1 MQNKQ
6 ESGEDH
12 GESLYFSETQKGGSN
27 IGTNLEA
34 PQLDFSTVVTSKWR
48 TGGESRT
55 AGEVSLLNMVS
66 SRTASSVLTAQ
77 VSSSPQTAGC
87 CHRCCHSSHCCHRC
101 CHSSHCCHRCYHIQS
116 CDDGDGEICG
126 ACGDSDSS
134 HHRQSCSSPRSLNHS
149 SPWNSASSRK
159 RQEGT

>member
-1 MQNKQ
+1 M
-6 ESGEDH
+6 
-12 GESLYFSETQKGGSN
+12 T
-27 IGTNLEA
+27 
-34 PQLDFSTVVTSKWR
+34 
-48 TGGESRT
+48 
-55 AGEVSLLNMVS
+55 
-66 SRTASSVLTAQ
+66 Q

-87 CHRCCHSSHCCHRC
+87 CHRCCHSIHCCHRCCHSIHCCHRCCHSSHCCHRC
-101 CHSSHCCHRCYHIQS
+101 CHSSHCCHRCYSSHCCHRCYHIQS

-149 SPWNSASSRK
+149 SLQSWSHSSPQNPDCSRK